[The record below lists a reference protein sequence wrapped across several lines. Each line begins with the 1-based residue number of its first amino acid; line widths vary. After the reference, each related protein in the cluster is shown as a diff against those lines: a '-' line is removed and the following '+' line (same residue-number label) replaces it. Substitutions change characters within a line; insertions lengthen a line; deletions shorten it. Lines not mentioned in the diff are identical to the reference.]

1 MCHSPQL
8 IAAYHVLLRLW
19 EPRHSPYALTLLIVL
34 FCSFNEFTITKNLF
48 ISGVIKHHQVKKFLI
63 EKIAFLVFLISQ
75 YVNERFWSPSPF
87 LRLPLGTNQ
96 MKSTIK
102 YRIKLLVFR
111 SVASQPTSNS
121 HLEKL
126 LNSLQNVL
134 TRSRW
139 PSCSLSECCFA
150 TNLKRFTQLLPIKLL
165 VFRSV
170 ASQPTSNSHLEKL
183 LKVFSLVEK
192 IKASFIFS
200 PAFQI
205 PLFKSFICGEYR
217 SRTDDLLRA
226 RQAL

>member
-1 MCHSPQL
+1 MFQFPGFASLRILCLQHSGLPHSEICGSICMCQSPQL

-102 YRIKLLVFR
+102 YRIKPIVFG
-111 SVASQPTSNS
+111 V
-121 HLEKL
+121 
-126 LNSLQNVL
+126 
-134 TRSRW
+134 
-139 PSCSLSECCFA
+139 
-150 TNLKRFTQLLPIKLL
+150 
-165 VFRSV
+165 
-170 ASQPTSNSHLEKL
+170 
-183 LKVFSLVEK
+183 
-192 IKASFIFS
+192 
-200 PAFQI
+200 
-205 PLFKSFICGEYR
+205 
-217 SRTDDLLRA
+217 LLRN
-226 RQAL
+226 QPQTPILKNF

>member
-102 YRIKLLVFR
+102 YRIKPIVFR
-111 SVASQPTSNS
+111 SVAAQPS
-121 HLEKL
+121 
-126 LNSLQNVL
+126 
-134 TRSRW
+134 
-139 PSCSLSECCFA
+139 
-150 TNLKRFTQLLPIKLL
+150 
-165 VFRSV
+165 
-170 ASQPTSNSHLEKL
+170 SNSHLEKL

-205 PLFKSFICGEYR
+205 PFFKSFICGEYR